1 MKFKLNIS
9 TWTLWSF
16 QKEGSSHNSKLCMDE
31 TAALLC
37 PTTDSSSQSVIFRT
51 AELWNRLL
59 SLTEDFTRSGVFWI
73 NEICSDGWLWNPN
86 LVLIAL
92 AASDRNGIVAM
103 NEGIWWRICGNWVRW
118 SFLGFEKGNEVEN
131 KKGKWN
137 LKLKFGNDEEE
148 GRVGVRERRRFC
160 DLKVESDLAERW
172 RWIWIQS
179 LGPFEITD
187 LNFLGWS
194 QF

>member
-1 MKFKLNIS
+1 MY

-51 AELWNRLL
+51 TELWNRLL

-92 AASDRNGIVAM
+92 AASDRNGIVAK
-103 NEGIWWRICGNWVRW
+103 NEGNWVRW
-118 SFLGFEKGNEVEN
+118 SFLGFEKGNEVEDER
-131 KKGKWN
+131 GKWN
-137 LKLKFGNDEEE
+137 LKLKFGNGEEE
-148 GRVGVRERRRFC
+148 GKVGVRERRRFW
-160 DLKVESDLAERW
+160 DQRVESDLVERW

-179 LGPFEITD
+179 LGPFEIRD